1 MTRYKEKFA
10 ELKKKKEGAFI
21 PFVVL
26 GDPDFDTSKR
36 ILNKMAKYADILELG
51 FPFSDP
57 IADGKRI
64 QAADERALKAK
75 ITPNKCFQLIKQ
87 VRKRNKKIPIGLL
100 VYYNLVYSN
109 GIENFLKKAKK
120 AGVDGILIADMPI
133 EESAEMQEA
142 CEKIGLEQIFIVAP
156 TTKGSRMREVASKS
170 KGFIYTVG
178 VLGVTG
184 ERKSVGSSTVKLIKA
199 IKKNSKV
206 PVCVGFGIS
215 KPEHVKKIIKSGADG
230 AIVGSAVETI
240 IEKNIGNKKKMLL
253 QLENFFKKMK
263 EATK

>member
-1 MTRYKEKFA
+1 MSRYKKTFA
-10 ELKKKKEGAFI
+10 DLKKKKEGAFI

-26 GDPDFDTSKR
+26 GDPDFDTSKK
-36 ILNKMAKYADILELG
+36 ILNKMVKHADILELG

-64 QAADERALKAK
+64 QSADERALKAK

-87 VRKRNKKIPIGLL
+87 VRKKNKNTPIGLL
-100 VYYNLVYSN
+100 LYYNLVYSN
-109 GIENFLKKAKK
+109 GIETFLKKAKR

-133 EESAEMQEA
+133 EEAGEMQKV

-156 TTKGSRMREVASKS
+156 TTKGNRMREVASKA
-170 KGFIYTVG
+170 KGFVYTVG

-184 ERKSVGSSTVKLIKA
+184 ERKSIEVSTVKLVKS

-215 KPEHVKKIIKSGADG
+215 KPEHVKKIIKNKADG
-230 AIVGSAVETI
+230 AIVGSAIETI
-240 IEKNIGNKKKMLL
+240 IENNLENKKVMLNKL
-253 QLENFFKKMK
+253 DKFLKRMK

>member
-1 MTRYKEKFA
+1 MSRYEKTFA
-10 ELKKKKEGAFI
+10 ELEKKKEGAFI

-26 GDPDFDTSKR
+26 GDPDFETSKK
-36 ILNKMAKYADILELG
+36 ILEKMAENADILELG

-64 QAADERALKAK
+64 QAADERSLKSG
-75 ITPNKCFQLIKQ
+75 ITPEKCFELIKYI
-87 VRKRNKKIPIGLL
+87 RKKHANIPVGLL
-100 VYYNLVYSN
+100 LYYNLVYSN
-109 GIENFLKKAKK
+109 GVENFLKKAKS
-120 AGVDGILIADMPI
+120 AGVDGLLVADMPI
-133 EESAEMQEA
+133 EESGEMQKA
-142 CEKIGLEQIFIVAP
+142 CEKIGLEQIFIIAP
-156 TTKGSRMREVASKS
+156 TTKGNRIKKIASKA

-184 ERKSVGSSTVKLIKA
+184 ERKSIEDSTVTLVKL

-215 KPEHVKKIIKSGADG
+215 KPEHVKKIINGGADG
-230 AIVGSAVETI
+230 AIIGSAVETI
-240 IEKNIGNKKKMLL
+240 IENNLKDVEKMLL
-253 QLENFFKKMK
+253 ELENFLKKMK